1 MAGIGINSLG
11 DGDQI
16 NCVYFGSLK
25 SVDKA
30 PYLLKGYHKILLE
43 VRHGNVILIAST
55 NRNSI
60 SIKLSVARLAIVL
73 GCTSHAG
80 DVRKVL
86 GGHKSDIFIDTR

>member
-1 MAGIGINSLG
+1 MASTGINSLG

-30 PYLLKGYHKILLE
+30 PYLLKGYQKVLLE
-43 VRHGNVILIAST
+43 MRHGNVILIANT

-60 SIKLSVARLAIVL
+60 SIKLSVERQDVFL
-73 GCTSHAG
+73 GCTSYTS
-80 DVRKVL
+80 DVRRAS
-86 GGHKSDIFIDTR
+86 GGQKSDIFIDTR